1 MKNLDN
7 LLKSKNL
14 KITEQRLA
22 VLQIISQRFHPLSIQ
37 DITSELSK
45 KNLSI
50 DKVTIYRIIDKFLEK
65 QIIRQIDFH
74 DNKIRYELNND
85 HHHHLVCKICGKIQP
100 IYEACLNIDTNKI
113 LKDYDFSV
121 EDHSLEFF
129 GKCKDCL
136 GK

>member
-1 MKNLDN
+1 MQNLDKI
-7 LLKSKNL
+7 LKNKNL

-22 VLQIISQRFHPLSIQ
+22 VLQIISQYLKPLSIQ
-37 DITSELSK
+37 DIFDKIDK
-45 KNLSI
+45 KNLNV

-65 QIIRQIDFH
+65 QIVRQIDFH

-100 IYEACLNIDTNKI
+100 IHEACLSIDTDKI

-129 GKCKDCL
+129 GRCKDCL
-136 GK
+136 RK